1 MHGGRVAAL
10 RLGAAAALLAASA
23 GGLAACGSSPDDA
36 ARSDGKSGVGGS
48 GGAGGQDG
56 VGASGGVGGSGAGG
70 EDIVPPELPDIP
82 PATPEVI
89 APRLTRFLWNDAALA
104 GEISGRLGAPMEAQA
119 VQALAR
125 EMLQDP
131 RARDGVGRFFGW
143 WLRSKLLQAFT
154 PEGERVDDP
163 LLASMRK
170 EVAAY
175 GSAVVLDEDG
185 TLDTLML
192 APYTFVDARLAEHYG
207 MSGVEGEEPTRVPYG
222 SPNRMGLFTSAS
234 IMRTFRSPYPVT
246 WPVKRGWLV
255 RSALLCAELP
265 DGSPAE
271 EPRLDRSIREQMIE
285 ATAQSSCA
293 QCHNQL
299 NPPGFAFLRF
309 DSMGRELADD
319 AGEPFDTSGWVTGVP
334 GEPRYSDV
342 RELLEILKELPE
354 VHRCVAQMALHYA
367 TDPLSASNEGVPA
380 AVAPRIVALSE
391 AFGRSGRNLREL
403 IIDVVGTPEFLGEPE
418 ITWGDPDPYRLP

>member
-1 MHGGRVAAL
+1 MRSGRFAAL
-10 RLGAAAALLAASA
+10 GLGAAAALLATTSA
-23 GGLAACGSSPDDA
+23 GGLVACGSSPNDEA
-36 ARSDGKSGVGGS
+36 PINAGAGVGGS
-48 GGAGGQDG
+48 GGAGG
-56 VGASGGVGGSGAGG
+56 SGGVGGSGGAG

-82 PATPEVI
+82 PATPDVI

-104 GEISGRLGAPMEAQA
+104 GEISGRLVAPVEAQA

-125 EMLQDP
+125 EMLEDP

-143 WLRSKLLQAFT
+143 WLRSKLLRAFT
-154 PEGERVDDP
+154 PEGEPVDDP

-234 IMRTFRSPYPVT
+234 IMRTFRSAFPIT

-255 RSALLCAELP
+255 RSALLCTELP

-271 EPRLDRSIREQMIE
+271 ELKLDRSIREQMIE
-285 ATAQSSCA
+285 ATAPDECRP
-293 QCHNQL
+293 CHSQL

-319 AGEPFDTSGWVTGVP
+319 GGQPFDTSGWVTGVP

-354 VHRCVAQMALHYA
+354 VHRCIAQMALHYA
-367 TDPLSASNEGVPA
+367 TDPLSRPNDSVPA
-380 AVAPRIVALSE
+380 AVAPRIVALST
-391 AFGRSGRNLREL
+391 AFARSGRSLREL
-403 IIDVVGTPEFLGEPE
+403 IIEVVGTPEFLGEPE
-418 ITWGDPDPYRLP
+418 LTWGVPDPDRLP

>member
-1 MHGGRVAAL
+1 MRYGRFSVL
-10 RLGAAAALLAASA
+10 GLGAAAALLAASSA
-23 GGLAACGSSPDDA
+23 GGLVACGSSPNDEA
-36 ARSDGKSGVGGS
+36 PLEAGSGVGGS
-48 GGAGGQDG
+48 GGAGG
-56 VGASGGVGGSGAGG
+56 SGGVGGSGAGG
-70 EDIVPPELPDIP
+70 EDIASPELPDIP
-82 PATPEVI
+82 PATPDVI

-104 GEISGRLGAPMEAQA
+104 GEISGRLGARVEAQA

-143 WLRSKLLQAFT
+143 WLRSKLLRAFT
-154 PEGERVDDP
+154 PEGEPVDDP
-163 LLASMRK
+163 LLASMRE

-234 IMRTFRSPYPVT
+234 IMATFRSEFPIT

-255 RSALLCAELP
+255 RSALLCTELA
-265 DGSPAE
+265 DGSPPE
-271 EPRLDRSIREQMIE
+271 ELQLDRSIREQLIE
-285 ATAQSSCA
+285 ATAPEACSP
-293 QCHNQL
+293 CHSQL

-319 AGEPFDTSGWVTGVP
+319 GGQPFDTSGWVTGVP

-354 VHRCVAQMALHYA
+354 VHRCIAQMALHYA
-367 TDPLSASNEGVPA
+367 TDPLSSANTGVPA
-380 AVAPRIVALSE
+380 AVAPRIVALSKT
-391 AFGRSGRNLREL
+391 FGGSGRSLREL

-418 ITWGDPDPYRLP
+418 ITWGAPDPDRLP

>member
-1 MHGGRVAAL
+1 MHRGRVAAL
-10 RLGAAAALLAASA
+10 RLGTAAALLAASA
-23 GGLAACGSSPDDA
+23 CGLAACGSSPDDA
-36 ARSDGKSGVGGS
+36 ALIDGKSGAGAS
-48 GGAGGQDG
+48 GGAGGQG
-56 VGASGGVGGSGAGG
+56 GAGGSGAAGG
-70 EDIVPPELPDIP
+70 DIVPPELPDIP
-82 PATPEVI
+82 PATPDVI

-104 GEISGRLGAPMEAQA
+104 GEISGRLRAPVEAQA

-143 WLRSKLLQAFT
+143 WLRSKLLRDFT
-154 PEGERVDDP
+154 PEGEPVDDP
-163 LLASMRK
+163 LLASMRE

-185 TLDTLML
+185 TLDTLMF

-207 MSGVEGEEPTRVPYG
+207 MTGVEGEEPRRVPYG

-234 IMRTFRSPYPVT
+234 IMRTFRSAFPIT

-255 RSALLCAELP
+255 RSALLCTELP

-271 EPRLDRSIREQMIE
+271 ELKLDRSIREQLIE
-285 ATAQSSCA
+285 ATAPDTCSP
-293 QCHNQL
+293 CHSQL

-309 DSMGRELADD
+309 DSMGRELVSDNGA
-319 AGEPFDTSGWVTGVP
+319 PFDTSGWVTGVP

-354 VHRCVAQMALHYA
+354 VHRCIAQMALHYA
-367 TDPLSASNEGVPA
+367 TDPRSGANTGAPA
-380 AVAPRIVALSE
+380 EVAPRIGVLSE

-403 IIDVVGTPEFLGEPE
+403 LIDVVGTPEFLGEPE
-418 ITWGDPDPYRLP
+418 ITWGYPDPNPLP